1 MRVIVRPVPVWLS
14 GVTGFAGSVAVLAGV
29 SMAGSPFSVHAPG
42 AWFFGAGA
50 GRPPE
55 PSGFPAVMLVYA
67 GIVVLLA
74 AWFELVRTVRRQPGV
89 PVARLAAILAAWAA
103 PVLIMPPAFS
113 RDIYS
118 YVAQGELVDR
128 GLSPYLRTPSALGP
142 GRFLDL
148 VDPLWRH
155 APAAYGPAW
164 ERLGGAIVALAGHQ
178 TATAALGFRLAA
190 LAGLALIAWAVPS
203 LARSAGRPGNAAF
216 ALAAL
221 NPAVL
226 LTLVG
231 AAHND
236 ALMLGLLVAGC
247 ALARRG
253 HVLPGL
259 LLCALAAQV
268 KIPALIGAVFIGW
281 WWSDAGAT
289 WRQRVPRVAAA
300 LGIVAALMVLI
311 GLAANLGW
319 DWLTGLANPG
329 TVVSWLDP
337 VTAAG
342 LAAAHAAAAAGLGQH
357 AAVLVAICRA
367 AGLALA
373 GVLTLRLLVRSGR
386 GGPAAE
392 VAALGWSL
400 LLVALLGPVVW
411 PWYETWG
418 FVVLAAVAEGWAL
431 RLILGLSAVACFA
444 DLPSA
449 RSLAAPSPWITL
461 IGWIVL
467 AAAVAGYVLL
477 RLLPSA
483 RLAAVPGR
491 RVAPGPAGGSG
502 C

>member
-1 MRVIVRPVPVWLS
+1 MTVRPVPVWLC
-14 GVTGFAGSVAVLAGV
+14 GVTGFAGSVSILAGV
-29 SMAGSPFSVHAPG
+29 ALAGSPFSVHAPG
-42 AWFFGAGA
+42 AWFLGA
-50 GRPPE
+50 GRPSGS
-55 PSGFPAVMLVYA
+55 SGFPAVMLVYA

-74 AWFELVRTVRRQPGV
+74 AWFELVRAVRRQPWV
-89 PVARLAAILAAWAA
+89 PVSRLAVILAAWVV
-103 PVLIMPPAFS
+103 PVLVMPPAFS

-128 GLSPYLRTPSALGP
+128 GLSPYLRTPSALGA

-164 ERLGGAIVALAGHQ
+164 ERLAGAIVALSGHQ
-178 TATAALGFRLAA
+178 TAAAAFGFRLAA

-259 LLCALAAQV
+259 VLCALAAQV

-281 WWSDAGAT
+281 WWSEDEAA
-289 WRQRVPRVAAA
+289 WRQRIPRVAGAVA
-300 LGIVAALMVLI
+300 IVAALLTVI
-311 GLAANLGW
+311 GLAAHLGW

-337 VTAAG
+337 ATAVG
-342 LAAAHAAAAAGLGQH
+342 LAAGHAAAAAGLGQH
-357 AAVLVAICRA
+357 AAILVAICRA

-373 GVLTLRLLVRSGR
+373 AVLTLRLLLRSGR
-386 GGPAAE
+386 DGPAGE

-431 RLILGLSAVACFA
+431 RLILALSAAACFA
-444 DLPSA
+444 DVPAA
-449 RSLAAPSPWITL
+449 RSLAAPSQWITL

-467 AAAVAGYVLL
+467 AVAVAGYGLL

-483 RLAAVPGR
+483 RLAAPPGR
-491 RVAPGPAGGSG
+491 RVAAGPAGGPG